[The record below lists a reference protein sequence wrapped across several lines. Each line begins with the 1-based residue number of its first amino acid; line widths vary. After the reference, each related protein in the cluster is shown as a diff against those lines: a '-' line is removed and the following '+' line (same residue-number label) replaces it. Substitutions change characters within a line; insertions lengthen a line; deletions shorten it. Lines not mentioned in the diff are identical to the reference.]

1 MDLTGLSFVELSAVW
16 VYLVSRAQEAVTAVR
31 LVLDHSPDWLRLLI
45 AVMFCMM
52 IVEGLIKVLSK

>member
-45 AVMFCMM
+45 AVLFCMM
-52 IVEGLIKVLSK
+52 IVEGLIKVLTK